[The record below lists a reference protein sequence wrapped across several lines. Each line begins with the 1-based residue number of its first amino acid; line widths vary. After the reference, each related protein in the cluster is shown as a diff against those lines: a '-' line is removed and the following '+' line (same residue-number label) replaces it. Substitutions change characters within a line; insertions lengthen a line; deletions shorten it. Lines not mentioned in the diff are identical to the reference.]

1 MDNHQNL
8 DKSRQSGIELL
19 RIIAIFMVLAGHA
32 NARVLG
38 LPSPSDFVSS
48 TSSSVMRMLFSSVVV
63 GGVDNFVMISGWFG
77 IHAKP
82 RGLAKLLF
90 EVFFLLWGIYAV
102 FLLTGNATLN
112 AHDIK
117 VCLTLTDEYWF
128 VMAYIGLYV
137 LSPVLNAF
145 VENATKREFQMVL
158 AAFYVFQCYFCWVSG
173 ALDYFSGYSVTF
185 FCGLYLTA
193 RYFRLYPVKVIAS
206 NGAAVYF
213 ACLLIVTMVSI
224 VAMARFGNGARM
236 LRYDNPL
243 VIMSSLGLLSSFARM
258 RFHSCVVNSLATAC
272 FAVYIIHFDPLL
284 FHYFAM
290 AVRWIY
296 QSTSGLLAVA
306 GIGAFLVAVFLA
318 CWLVDRVRLWVSRKI
333 FIPKSLQR

>member
-63 GGVDNFVMISGWFG
+63 GGVDIFVMISGWFG

-128 VMAYIGLYV
+128 VMAYVGLYIF
-137 LSPVLNAF
+137 SPVLNAF
-145 VENATKREFQMVL
+145 VEKASKRELQLLLVG
-158 AAFYVFQCYFCWVSG
+158 FYVFQCYYCWTFG
-173 ALDYFSGYSVTF
+173 TLDYFSGYSIAF
-185 FCGLYLTA
+185 FFGLYLTA
-193 RYFRLYPVKVIAS
+193 RYFRLYPVRILSRHGGLVYVAS
-206 NGAAVYF
+206 LAVV
-213 ACLLIVTMVSI
+213 ATVSV
-224 VAMARFGNGARM
+224 VALVLVGNWARM

-243 VIMSSLGLLSSFARM
+243 VIVGAIGLLNAFSHL
-258 RFHSCVVNSLATAC
+258 RFHSRLVNSLATAC
-272 FAVYIIHFDPLL
+272 FAVYIIHFDPLV

-290 AVRWIY
+290 AVKSIY
-296 QSTSGLLAVA
+296 NSTSGLVTVA
-306 GIGAFLVAVFLA
+306 AISMFLVAVFLA
-318 CWLVDRVRLWVSRKI
+318 CWLIDRVRLCASR
-333 FIPKSLQR
+333 FVFR